1 MMMFTATLA
10 SVSACLSC
18 CARAL
23 QVGLHVPE
31 VPASCFQRCI
41 DSVIPGVALGS
52 CLFDSRLH
60 GRSNAAFHGRCDGK
74 GATIGFVFS
83 GSNIFGFVATQSWKA
98 HTSSCSS
105 GIEAPGCRL
114 FSLFRDGA
122 FDPVVFEL
130 ADSGDRSA
138 MMCSPRIGPGLGGLL
153 FVAIDFCE
161 CSKLLT
167 RPSQFPTFA
176 STLRAEFQNLV
187 AAS

>member
-1 MMMFTATLA
+1 MC
-10 SVSACLSC
+10 ACLSC

-41 DSVIPGVALGS
+41 DSVMPGVALGS

-60 GRSNAAFHGRCDGK
+60 GRSNAAFHDRCDGK

-138 MMCSPRIGPGLGGLL
+138 MMCSPRIGPGLGGSL
-153 FVAIDFCE
+153 F
-161 CSKLLT
+161 L
-167 RPSQFPTFA
+167 
-176 STLRAEFQNLV
+176 
-187 AAS
+187 

>member
-1 MMMFTATLA
+1 MFTATLT
-10 SVSACLSC
+10 SVNACLSC
-18 CARAL
+18 SARAL
-23 QVGLHVPE
+23 QVGSHVPE

-41 DSVIPGVALGS
+41 DNVMPGVALGS

-60 GRSNAAFHGRCDGK
+60 GRSNAAFHDRCDGK

-114 FSLFRDGA
+114 FSLFRDGV

-138 MMCSPRIGPGLGGLL
+138 MMCSPRIGPGLGGSL

-167 RPSQFPTFA
+167 RPLQFPTFA